1 MDYYF
6 SFSPGEFIDN
16 QISLLEQEKAY
27 IEEHEARER
36 DKYGDIYGFVT
47 EMTQPQYGGVI
58 VTFRI
63 GIVSNNEGLGNP
75 FKQGT
80 PLAIEDVTNNYH
92 FQGTVVVVRYN
103 AIIEIINTFHTLYLG
118 MVRLMFT

>member
-1 MDYYF
+1 MDCY
-6 SFSPGEFIDN
+6 FSPGEFIDN

-36 DKYGDIYGFVT
+36 DKYGDIYGSVT

-63 GIVSNNEGLGNP
+63 GSTGTGDQEGLGNP

-80 PLAIEDVTNNYH
+80 PLAIEDVNNNNH
-92 FQGTVVVVRYN
+92 FQGTVVVVRYY
-103 AIIEIINTFHTLYLG
+103 AIEIINTYLHF
-118 MVRLMFT
+118 VL